1 MEARIGRRASFLW
14 PLALL
19 ACGKPKT
26 AQAVAETFI
35 DRYYIER
42 DHAKALELATG
53 IAAARVQEE
62 KRLVEEGRAAGA
74 GDSAVQPHVYYTL
87 RKISPRGADV
97 ELTYDLTI
105 DSGGTALKKELRLV
119 ATRAGDAYK
128 VGFFNETDLN

>member
-1 MEARIGRRASFLW
+1 VEARIGRRASFLW
-14 PLALL
+14 PLALV

-26 AQAVAETFI
+26 PQAVAEAFI

-42 DHAKALELATG
+42 DHAKALELATA

-74 GDSAVQPHVYYTL
+74 GVSAVQPHVYYAL
-87 RKISPRGADV
+87 RKISPRGPDV

-105 DSGGTALKKELRLV
+105 DSGGASLKKELHLV
-119 ATRAGDAYK
+119 ATRAGDSFK
-128 VGFFNETDLN
+128 VSFFNETDL